1 MYKSTLNLLL
11 WVTVASSCASIVSK
25 SKYDVRLSS
34 SPDDATV
41 QVFDRDGREIFNGKT
56 PTQVVLKC
64 GSGYFRKATYTVKY
78 TKPGFLSKEVIIN
91 ADINGWYFGNLVFG
105 GLIGFLIVDPATGAM
120 YKLDRTELNETL
132 ATDNK
137 TSAND
142 VRSLEIV
149 DINKIPEALKQ
160 RLILLQ

>member
-1 MYKSTLNLLL
+1 MYKSILNLLL

-25 SKYDVRLSS
+25 SSYNVRLAS
-34 SPDDATV
+34 SPDDAIV
-41 QVFDRDGREIFNGKT
+41 QVIDRNGREIFNGKT

-64 GSGYFRKATYTVKY
+64 GAGYFRKATYTIRY
-78 TKPGFLSKEVIIN
+78 TKPGFLSKEVTIN
-91 ADINGWYFGNLVFG
+91 SDINGWYFGNIVFG

-137 TSAND
+137 TSLKEE
-142 VRSLEIV
+142 RSLEIV